1 MELLSREKIDSFA
14 AMRREEL
21 GLMVQS
27 LKEMGE
33 ARQVVNLSDTVIEL
47 IEHMTHKMVFGH
59 SKIERIQLKALTRG
73 VELGRSFQYS
83 GLRALARGCKNFMWL
98 MLYIIMWY
106 LFKYLSIM
114 I

>member
-59 SKIERIQLKALTRG
+59 SKIERIQLKALTQEAY

-98 MLYIIMWY
+98 MLYIVM
-106 LFKYLSIM
+106 
-114 I
+114 

>member
-1 MELLSREKIDSFA
+1 
-14 AMRREEL
+14 
-21 GLMVQS
+21 MVQS

-47 IEHMTHKMVFGH
+47 VEHVTHKMVFGH

-98 MLYIIMWY
+98 MLYIIM
-106 LFKYLSIM
+106 
-114 I
+114 

>member
-33 ARQVVNLSDTVIEL
+33 ARQVVNLSYRVIEL
-47 IEHMTHKMVFGH
+47 IEHMTHIMVFGH
-59 SKIERIQLKALTRG
+59 SKIENPVESAYTRG

-83 GLRALARGCKNFMWL
+83 GLRAPARGCKNFMWL
-98 MLYIIMWY
+98 TLYIIT
-106 LFKYLSIM
+106 
-114 I
+114 